1 MTFFSFG
8 CPNFFC
14 RCVWGL
20 PLMEWLKG
28 PMGPALNKS
37 LCKHQ
42 HHQVYLPTSIPL
54 PCTWSFYPAL
64 ASQTVQDL
72 TSSDL
77 SSLHRLLFEAETRTR
92 YEIYLSTRFSITSLD
107 QHVKQL
113 NQPVNPASGLLSLR
127 GSASFAKT
135 SLKRKVWCEN

>member
-1 MTFFSFG
+1 
-8 CPNFFC
+8 
-14 RCVWGL
+14 
-20 PLMEWLKG
+20 MEWLKG

-37 LCKHQ
+37 LSKHQ

-92 YEIYLSTRFSITSLD
+92 DEIYLSTSNNGFPINSLD
-107 QHVKQL
+107 QPVKQFS
-113 NQPVNPASGLLSLR
+113 QPVNPASGLLSLR

>member
-1 MTFFSFG
+1 MRQNSICLGSSLSMRSFPIDEPG
-8 CPNFFC
+8 SRTLYHP
-14 RCVWGL
+14 VWGL

-37 LCKHQ
+37 LSKHQ

-92 YEIYLSTRFSITSLD
+92 YEIYLYTS
-107 QHVKQL
+107 
-113 NQPVNPASGLLSLR
+113 NNGFRSLL
-127 GSASFAKT
+127 
-135 SLKRKVWCEN
+135 WINI

>member
-1 MTFFSFG
+1 
-8 CPNFFC
+8 
-14 RCVWGL
+14 
-20 PLMEWLKG
+20 MEWHKG

-37 LCKHQ
+37 LSKHQ
-42 HHQVYLPTSIPL
+42 HHQVYLPTSTPL

-92 YEIYLSTRFSITSLD
+92 DEIYLSTSNNGLPINSLD
-107 QHVKQL
+107 QPVKQF

-127 GSASFAKT
+127 GSPSYAKT
-135 SLKRKVWCEN
+135 TLKRKVYCKN